1 MARYIAGFV
10 DGFTHHHPFIHM
22 PTFRITNYTRSP
34 ELVLALL
41 AVGAQY
47 RYEYSRAID
56 LYRVGRSIVLG
67 RMQSAELSSVGHIVS
82 SNLPSEQSPRDGAVS
97 VVTNM
102 EPIDTL
108 GAMLLLSTF
117 ASWQADPTLVRE
129 SLEYQALLARLARD
143 CGLREEQLPDVD
155 GDVDGDDWLKWI
167 PRESSRRTKLSVF
180 TFLNLQSIA
189 FGLPPVLLGNEINL
203 RLPGSCR
210 QWLAPDQQSWLDA
223 REEAPQATYFRDMLC
238 RLWTDNDDDNDRVES
253 GGGDTVTEV
262 MPVTTP
268 FGNFVL
274 IHALLQRLVQSWQF
288 CHTASLPTSSGKSG
302 SQKPPHHLHRINGT
316 GNYFE
321 KSLRRWRDS
330 WQKAPESLLDL
341 TNSKD
346 SLSWSA
352 TSLLGLAHVRVY
364 FDLGARRSEL
374 LQLNSHRYSPDVIA
388 DVAWAAPSPVRG
400 PHLLN
405 ALLHSVHALSVPAQ
419 LGIHYLANCH
429 AFFMSLQHA
438 FCFFECAVFLSKWL
452 LSLCGHDEPGR
463 AITGRR
469 LLILHLLHH
478 QIHHSESN
486 NLSQTWNASWSTG
499 LWPWSRRFRPRRA

>member
-1 MARYIAGFV
+1 MARYVAGFV

-22 PTFRITNYTRSP
+22 PTFRITNYARSP

-47 RYEYSRAID
+47 RYEYSRALD
-56 LYRVGRSIVLG
+56 MYRVGRSIVLG
-67 RMQSAELSSVGHIVS
+67 RMQSGELSSVGHLAS
-82 SNLPSEQSPRDGAVS
+82 SNLPTEQSSQGGGVS
-97 VVTNM
+97 VATG

-108 GAMLLLSTF
+108 GAILLLSTF
-117 ASWQADPTLVRE
+117 ASWQGDPALVRE
-129 SLEYQALLARLARD
+129 SLEYQPLLARLARD
-143 CGLREEQLPDVD
+143 CGLCEGQVPDFD
-155 GDVDGDDWLKWI
+155 GDVDGDDWLEWI
-167 PRESSRRTKLSVF
+167 PRESSRRTKFSVF

-189 FGLPPVLLGNEINL
+189 LGLPPVLLSNEINL

-210 QWLAPDQQSWLDA
+210 QWLAQDQQSWLEA

-238 RLWTDNDDDNDRVES
+238 RLWTGSGDDHEHGD
-253 GGGDTVTEV
+253 GGGNKDTEA

-274 IHALLQRLVQSWQF
+274 IHALLQRLIQSWQF
-288 CHTASLPTSSGKSG
+288 SHTASLTTTIGSSGKQKPLHQHPHMNGSG
-302 SQKPPHHLHRINGT
+302 SI
-316 GNYFE
+316 FE

-352 TSLLGLAHVRVY
+352 TSLLGMAHVRVY

-374 LQLNSHRYSPDVIA
+374 LQLKNRRYSPEVIA
-388 DVAWAAPSPVRG
+388 DVAWAAPPPVRG
-400 PHLLN
+400 PHLMN

-452 LSLCGHDEPGR
+452 LSLCDSDGPEKV
-463 AITGRR
+463 ITGK
-469 LLILHLLHH
+469 
-478 QIHHSESN
+478 
-486 NLSQTWNASWSTG
+486 
-499 LWPWSRRFRPRRA
+499 FF

>member
-47 RYEYSRAID
+47 RYEHSRAID

-67 RMQSAELSSVGHIVS
+67 RMQSGELSSVGHIVS
-82 SNLPSEQSPRDGAVS
+82 SNLPSEQSPRDGGVS

-108 GAMLLLSTF
+108 GAILLLSTF

-129 SLEYQALLARLARD
+129 SLEYQPLLARLARD

-167 PRESSRRTKLSVF
+167 PRESSRRTKFSVF

-189 FGLPPVLLGNEINL
+189 LGLPPVLLSNEINL
-203 RLPGSCR
+203 RLPASCR
-210 QWLAPDQQSWLDA
+210 QWLAQDQKSWLEA
-223 REEAPQATYFRDMLC
+223 REEAPPATYFSDMLC
-238 RLWTDNDDDNDRVES
+238 RLSTDSDDDLEH
-253 GGGDTVTEV
+253 GGEGDKNTEP

-288 CHTASLPTSSGKSG
+288 FYTASLPTSGESSS
-302 SQKPPHHLHRINGT
+302 SQKPPHQHPYMNGS
-316 GNYFE
+316 GSIFE

-400 PHLLN
+400 PHLLS

-452 LSLCGHDEPGR
+452 LSLCDHDEPER
-463 AITGRR
+463 AVTSKR
-469 LLILHLLHH
+469 LPIFRWLHS

-486 NLSQTWNASWSTG
+486 HLSQTWSASWSTG
-499 LWPWSRRFRPRRA
+499 LWPWSRRFRSRRT